1 MRWHN
6 AARAVIAQFVFESN
20 LFVRDRL
27 SLFWS
32 LVFPVLLVLI
42 LGFSFGS
49 ARTSGAQAAISYPE
63 WLLAG
68 VIGTNL
74 MGMALFNIG
83 TSLLTYRERGI
94 FARVVVAGIPAERI
108 LAGLMLNRYAVV
120 AAQLFLMLVTA
131 HMAFGIRVPLKN
143 GSFALV
149 MLLGIVCFTCLGLIF
164 AMLVRTASAAMALGN
179 AVYLPLAFLSGAY
192 FDISRLPGAALWRWL
207 PSSAEID
214 ALRLALHAPLAQTA
228 VSAPFLACALWT
240 LLFGVAVVGLR
251 SRLVLETR

>member
-20 LFVRDRL
+20 IFARDRL

-32 LVFPVLLVLI
+32 LVFPVMLVLI
-42 LGFSFGS
+42 LGYSFGS
-49 ARTSGAQAAISYPE
+49 AGGSGAKAAISYPE

-108 LAGLMLNRYAVV
+108 LAGLMLNRYAIV

-131 HMAFGIRVPLKN
+131 HMAFGIRVPLRS

-149 MLLGIVCFTCLGLIF
+149 MVLGVVCFTCLGLIF

-192 FDISRLPGAALWRWL
+192 FDIGRLPGATLWRWL
-207 PSSAEID
+207 PSSTEID
-214 ALRLALHAPLAQTA
+214 ALRLALHAPLAQTIG
-228 VSAPFLACALWT
+228 SAPFVASVLWT
-240 LLFGVAVVGLR
+240 LAFTALVLALR
-251 SRLVLETR
+251 GRLVLETR